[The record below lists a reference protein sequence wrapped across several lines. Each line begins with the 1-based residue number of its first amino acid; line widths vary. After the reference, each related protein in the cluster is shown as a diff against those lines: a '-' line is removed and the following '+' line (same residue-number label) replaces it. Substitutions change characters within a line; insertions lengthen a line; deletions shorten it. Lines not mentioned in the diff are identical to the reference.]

1 MMYID
6 YKFEMTDAGLTFTDV
21 DSVLEPDCLLKI
33 ENTPFKV
40 GDTFVLTQTNNGC
53 IFFRRV
59 DRREELDKPVQ
70 FELFLGKNDEKE

>member
-33 ENTPFKV
+33 DNTPFKI
-40 GDTFVLTQTNNGC
+40 GDTFVLTQNTNGNM
-53 IFFRRV
+53 FF
-59 DRREELDKPVQ
+59 KKTNIAVQ
-70 FELFLGKNDEKE
+70 MELF

>member
-1 MMYID
+1 MRYLD
-6 YKFEMTDAGLTFTDV
+6 YEFEITEAGLTLSDV
-21 DSVLEPDCLLKI
+21 DTVLEPNCQIKI

-70 FELFLGKNDEKE
+70 FELFYE

>member
-33 ENTPFKV
+33 DNTPFNI
-40 GDTFVLTQTNNGC
+40 GDTFILTQTTNGNMFFKKTNNA
-53 IFFRRV
+53 V
-59 DRREELDKPVQ
+59 QLELN
-70 FELFLGKNDEKE
+70 FEKE